1 VWAPL
6 EAAKTIQM
14 ATYNEHANLNAYTRA
29 SSVFSASIA
38 AQEDSGLL
46 NDKDEDFP

>member
-1 VWAPL
+1 VIDCIVWAPL

-14 ATYNEHANLNAYTRA
+14 ATYNEHANL
-29 SSVFSASIA
+29 SVFSASIA
-38 AQEDSGLL
+38 QQEESGLL